1 MAPKPC
7 VDDIGDMVTD
17 DAATALTAGHRPG
30 SGTGVIVRPGGPRTA
45 VAAGNQEAGA
55 VRRRVSPD
63 GYTVIDAGGWL
74 DLARLARLF
83 GDVPADPYVPEGF
96 RYKALGRLRMHG
108 TKPVIGPHEPLYQ
121 SEEFNPVHGGI
132 QRHYQPLPAEFVAG
146 LADALRLFQTVAR
159 LAEDEEVLVQAQRVT
174 TGTEGVGHPAV
185 EGFHQDDV
193 DYVGILLVGRH
204 GLAGGKTLLAADAD
218 GSALVFAG
226 ELGSG
231 QLLVLDD
238 RRLWHYTSPVRD
250 IAGLGLGHRD
260 VILFGWPS
268 CRRPGRDGQAE
279 PAAAGLPRPAADAED

>member
-1 MAPKPC
+1 MVPKPC
-7 VDDIGDMVTD
+7 VDDIGDMVTG
-17 DAATALTAGHRPG
+17 DAATALTTGQRPT
-30 SGTGVIVRPGGPRTA
+30 SGNGVIVRPGGLPA
-45 VAAGNQEAGA
+45 AGAAGNQDAGA
-55 VRRRVSPD
+55 ARRRVGAD

-96 RYKALGRLRMHG
+96 RYKSLGRLRMHG
-108 TKPVIGPHEPLYQ
+108 AKPVAGPHEPLYQ
-121 SEEFNPVHGGI
+121 SQEFNPVHGGI

-204 GLAGGKTLLAADAD
+204 GLAGGKTLVAADAD

-226 ELGSG
+226 ELGPG

-250 IAGLGLGHRD
+250 VAGPSLGHRD

-279 PAAAGLPRPAADAED
+279 PAAAGLRRPAADTED